1 MAAQAIRELLVEQAK
16 QNKLVLLLGQ
26 DWPGALTGVP
36 ASSELAAELAAAANR
51 SAAAA
56 NRPAASLAA
65 LAQSLPRHRYSRFLR
80 DNLPS
85 QAPGEPYLTLAQL
98 PIWSWLTLAYDDRL
112 EQALTQMNRRPLVLV
127 DDGDVTPRLPSDER
141 PYLIKLCGDVNHP
154 PRLVV
159 SRSEY
164 QAMPD
169 ASRGQLFSQ
178 VNQWLA
184 DSMVLAV
191 GCDPAQGSDFDLWQ
205 YRFLM
210 QRQGGF
216 QAGAFLVWPS
226 VSEADAARWADRNV
240 TAVST
245 PDVPGFLEEL
255 LFDLVNQVEPP
266 APGAETAALKQLM
279 KMLVSQPGKTAV
291 NQAAAAVPD
300 NQRLQS
306 IRLTFRLK
314 LSDAD
319 ILQSELDIRYV
330 PDIQGHDRQWR
341 DTGIPLAELQAWAKA
356 AARRRKL
363 KQPYQN
369 SPVEQ
374 TGIEFLGK
382 MLAVDSS
389 DWRMYAHALFLRQTF
404 ADSLTIVFE
413 LDDSRLW
420 PIPWELLH
428 DGQVNWE
435 DEIQGN
441 GFLGLGYPIYRRP
454 RTISSPGQIAGQIQK
469 ALVLAADPLGNLA
482 QLEGEQQ
489 WLVETLQ
496 NVGVQ
501 VDVVGAGDPV
511 VSDPAAVKQK
521 IRQGGYQL
529 LHFIGHGQFDL
540 ADPDQ
545 SFLLLGRPGEP
556 DAKFSA
562 AELAQVAQESG
573 LTFVFLSACQA
584 GDAAAAADDE
594 RPWEETGIINGLLR
608 KGVPAALGMRWNIG
622 DVSARQLVTRFY
634 TELLEGSSI
643 EQAVLSA
650 RRDLQAGVEWAN
662 PVFSKRHGV
671 L

>member
-1 MAAQAIRELLVEQAK
+1 MAAQEIRELLVEQAR
-16 QNKLVLLLGQ
+16 QNKLILLLGQ
-26 DWPGALTGVP
+26 DWPRALTGVP
-36 ASSELAAELAAAANR
+36 SNSELAIGLAAAANR
-51 SAAAA
+51 PA
-56 NRPAASLAA
+56 AASLAA

-85 QAPGEPYLTLAQL
+85 HAPGEPYLTLAQL

-112 EQALTQMNRRPLVLV
+112 EQALAQMNRRPLVLV
-127 DDGDVTPRLPSDER
+127 DDGDVVLQGAEDDRLR
-141 PYLIKLCGDVNHP
+141 LIKLCGDVNHP

-164 QAMPD
+164 QTMPD
-169 ASRGQLFSQ
+169 AGRSQLFLQ
-178 VNQWLA
+178 INQWLA

-191 GCDPAQGSDFDLWQ
+191 GCDPVQGSDFDLWQ
-205 YRFLM
+205 YRFLI

-216 QAGAFLVWPS
+216 QGGALLLWSS

-266 APGAETAALKQLM
+266 APGAETTALKQLM
-279 KMLVSQPGKTAV
+279 QLLVGLPGKTAV

-306 IRLTFRLK
+306 IRLTLRLK

-319 ILQSELDIRYV
+319 VLQSELDVRYI
-330 PDIQGHDRQWR
+330 PDIQSHDRQWR
-341 DTGIPLAELQAWAKA
+341 DTGITLAELQAWAKT

-382 MLAVDSS
+382 MLAVDSP
-389 DWRMYAHALFLRQTF
+389 DWRSYAHALYLRQTF

-435 DEIQGN
+435 DEVHGN
-441 GFLGLGYPIYRRP
+441 GFLGLGYPFYRRP

-469 ALVLAADPLGNLA
+469 ALVLAADPLGNLT
-482 QLEGEQQ
+482 QLDGEQQ

-501 VDVVGAGDPV
+501 VDVLGSGDPV

-529 LHFIGHGQFDL
+529 LHFIGHGQFDQ

-556 DAKFSA
+556 DTKLLA

-584 GDAAAAADDE
+584 GDAAAADDE
-594 RPWEETGIINGLLR
+594 RPWEETGIVNGLLR

-634 TELLEGSSI
+634 TELVGGRPI
-643 EQAVLSA
+643 EQAVLFA
-650 RRDLQAGVEWAN
+650 RQDLQASVEWAN